1 MITWCRTECS
11 AYVCSYRM
19 RTEIPFM
26 AQAGI
31 SVSPLSFCDH
41 YYVGVLLRYY
51 YARAK
56 ELQVTMSIHA
66 SLPEHPGIAE
76 ENLCVVLGK
85 LLENALEASVS
96 APNKHPRISV
106 SMAYRDAVMAIEIQN
121 TYTGELISDGR
132 GFHSTKQSAQE
143 SEQSGFRQT
152 QVINVVR
159 GPYKTS
165 KT

>member
-1 MITWCRTECS
+1 
-11 AYVCSYRM
+11 
-19 RTEIPFM
+19 M

-31 SVSPLSFCDH
+31 SVSPLFFCDH
-41 YYVGVLLRYY
+41 YYVDVLLRYY

-56 ELQVTMSIHA
+56 ELQVPMSIHA

-96 APNKHPRISV
+96 APNKHPHISV

-121 TYTGELISDGR
+121 TYTGELIGIFSIRSIAERYQGDIR
-132 GFHSTKQSAQE
+132 I
-143 SEQSGFRQT
+143 QT
-152 QVINVVR
+152 DPGNQRCSRSV
-159 GPYKTS
+159 
-165 KT
+165 

>member
-1 MITWCRTECS
+1 
-11 AYVCSYRM
+11 
-19 RTEIPFM
+19 M

-56 ELQVTMSIHA
+56 ELQVPMSIHA
-66 SLPEHPGIAE
+66 SLPGHPGIAE
-76 ENLCVVLGK
+76 EDLCVVLGK

-96 APNKHPRISV
+96 TPNKRPRISV

-121 TYTGELISDGR
+121 TYTGELIGIS
-132 GFHSTKQSAQE
+132 FPPSVQSRSATRE
-143 SEQSGFRQT
+143 TSGFRQT
-152 QVINVVR
+152 QVINVVP
-159 GPYKTS
+159 GPHKTS
-165 KT
+165 MTKGDLLDEL